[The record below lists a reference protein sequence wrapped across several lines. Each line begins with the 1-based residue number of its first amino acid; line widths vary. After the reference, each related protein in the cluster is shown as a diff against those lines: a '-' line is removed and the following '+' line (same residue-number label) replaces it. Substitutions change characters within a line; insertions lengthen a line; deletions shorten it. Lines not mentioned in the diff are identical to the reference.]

1 MPGVAPCRHQN
12 DAVSDE
18 PEPVRGHGSAD
29 PLRENSVSREVLQF
43 AVPGFI
49 ALIVLAVASYLIA
62 QRVAEEEALRDA
74 TAIAEVMA
82 RASVEPYLADADLSR
97 SVGLSDLDALARE
110 RLLLDPVVAVRLWSD
125 DGTVVYATDPE
136 LIGLNFGLGE
146 EEVEI
151 LREGGIEAE
160 VSDLSKPENASQRG
174 FGELVEVYL
183 PVRDGDG
190 RSFLFEV
197 YTRQSAIDEQAQ
209 RIMSA
214 FLPLLIGSL
223 VVLTGILI
231 LLAWRMASRARRDAD
246 RREELLHR
254 ALDSS
259 ETERRRIAAD
269 LHDGVVQDLAGVT
282 YSLAGLAEQTDEP
295 RIATGLRA
303 NARTTRN
310 AVRGLRSLL
319 VDIYPPS
326 LAEAGLTAALT
337 DLLSALPDGTEGTLT
352 VADDV
357 ALDDDQQAAVYRAA
371 RESLQN
377 VAKHARA
384 TSVRVTVTQRSDGTA
399 VLVVSDDGR
408 GFDPAAVSGAHFGL
422 ALLRE
427 SAHASGGNLRVRSA
441 PGEGTEI
448 TVEVPR

>member
-1 MPGVAPCRHQN
+1 MFSQHN
-12 DAVSDE
+12 DSVMGDTRVPSRQSPA
-18 PEPVRGHGSAD
+18 A
-29 PLRENSVSREVLQF
+29 ENSVSREVLQF
-43 AVPGFI
+43 AIPGFV

-97 SVGLSDLDALARE
+97 SVGLSELDALARE
-110 RLLLDPVVAVRLWSD
+110 RLLMDPVVAVRMWTP
-125 DGTVVYATDPE
+125 DGTVAYATDPA
-136 LIGLNFGLGE
+136 LIGLTFGLGE

-151 LREGGIEAE
+151 LRDGGTEAE
-160 VSDLSKPENASQRG
+160 VSDLTKPENASQQG

-183 PVRDGDG
+183 PVQDG
-190 RSFLFEV
+190 RGRTYLFEV

-214 FLPLLIGSL
+214 FMPLLIGSL

-231 LLAWRMASRARRDAD
+231 LLAWRMASRARRDAR

-282 YSLAGLAEQTDEP
+282 YSLAGLAEQVADP
-295 RIATGLRA
+295 RVATGLRR
-303 NARTTRN
+303 NADTTRH

-337 DLLSALPDGTEGTLT
+337 DLLSSLPDGTAGTLA
-352 VADDV
+352 VSDDV
-357 ALDDDQQAAVYRAA
+357 SLDDEQQAAVYRAA
-371 RESLQN
+371 RETLQN
-377 VAKHARA
+377 VAKHAAA
-384 TSVRVTVTQRSDGTA
+384 TSVHIDVSQRPDGTA
-399 VLVVSDDGR
+399 VLVVTDDGR
-408 GFDPAAVSGAHFGL
+408 GFDPAGVAGSHFGL
-422 ALLRE
+422 ALLRDL
-427 SAHASGGNLRVRSA
+427 AASSRGDFQVHSE
-441 PGEGTEI
+441 PGAGTRI
-448 TVEVPR
+448 TFEVPR